1 MQREVEVTEVPLTG
15 LGQACTTADVVIIEA
30 AAAGPE
36 ALIAPSGSYAAA
48 ICGLQAGKET
58 WLVVG
63 VGRALPQRL
72 FEVIQGQLAKE
83 NPLAADEE
91 VVPMAA
97 FTHIV
102 GPKGITPSSFPMR
115 EDCGV
120 AAELLRPGL

>member
-1 MQREVEVTEVPLTG
+1 
-15 LGQACTTADVVIIEA
+15 
-30 AAAGPE
+30 
-36 ALIAPSGSYAAA
+36 
-48 ICGLQAGKET
+48 GLQAGKET

-83 NPLAADEE
+83 NPLDADEE

-102 GPKGITPSSFPMR
+102 GPNGITPSSFPMR

-120 AAELLRPGL
+120 AAELLRPSL